1 MATKLRKYDFL
12 QRFKILEKEVN
23 KLPYYR
29 RNNITPT
36 KAQLKRAFRA
46 KRLLTIMQNR
56 FPVKITPIIYS
67 DREAKSIKQC
77 SLD

>member
-1 MATKLRKYDFL
+1 MKSKYKKYDFL

-56 FPVKITPIIYS
+56 YPVKITPIIYS